1 MIIFIDGP
9 DAVKVRI
16 RRSACPILPTSF
28 LAAEGHSSQCTP
40 NFRNDWCNLMRRANH
55 KPPLAAALLTIAA
68 LSAVA
73 TEVAAHARVKRANPA
88 VGGAVTAQ
96 AAPTELQVWFTEA
109 LEPAL
114 STIEVVDRAGTR
126 MDRGDVRVDPD
137 DHTQLRVTL
146 LPLPPGQYRV
156 IWRVVSI
163 DTHFRSG
170 SFPFR
175 VDP

>member
-9 DAVKVRI
+9 DAVKVRM
-16 RRSACPILPTSF
+16 PTWF

-40 NFRNDWCNLMRRANH
+40 NYFRNDRCNLMRRANH
-55 KPPLAAALLTIAA
+55 KPLLAALLAIAA

-73 TEVAAHARVKRANPA
+73 TEIAAHARVKRANPA

-114 STIEVVDRAGTR
+114 STIEVLDRAGTR

>member
-1 MIIFIDGP
+1 LLSFIDGP
-9 DAVKVRI
+9 DAVKVRT
-16 RRSACPILPTSF
+16 RGSARPILPTWF

-40 NFRNDWCNLMRRANH
+40 SFRNDWCNLMRRANH
-55 KPPLAAALLTIAA
+55 KPLLAALLAIAA

-88 VGGAVTAQ
+88 AGGAVTAQ

-126 MDRGDVRVDPD
+126 MDRGDVRIDPD

>member
-1 MIIFIDGP
+1 LASVWRQPRFGVLAADDDSP
-9 DAVKVRI
+9 QNA
-16 RRSACPILPTSF
+16 RRSFSNASF
-28 LAAEGHSSQCTP
+28 RDDRCDA
-40 NFRNDWCNLMRRANH
+40 MRRTSR
-55 KPPLAAALLTIAA
+55 KLPGALLVVAA
-68 LSAVA
+68 LSALA

-88 VGGAVTAQ
+88 VGGAVAAS
-96 AAPTELQVWFTEA
+96 AAPKELQVWFTEA

-114 STIEVVDRAGTR
+114 STLEVVDRDGTR
-126 MDRGDVRVDPD
+126 MDRGDVQTDPN

-146 LPLPPGQYRV
+146 LPLPPGPYRV

-163 DTHFRSG
+163 DTHVRSG

>member
-1 MIIFIDGP
+1 MSRMRPKPGGQLKCSSVRTAIVGCGP
-9 DAVKVRI
+9 V
-16 RRSACPILPTSF
+16 
-28 LAAEGHSSQCTP
+28 
-40 NFRNDWCNLMRRANH
+40 WCAGI
-55 KPPLAAALLTIAA
+55 T
-68 LSAVA
+68 VW
-73 TEVAAHARVKRANPA
+73 
-88 VGGAVTAQ
+88 
-96 AAPTELQVWFTEA
+96 APGQQPSRGRPGSPELQVWFTEA

-114 STIEVVDRAGTR
+114 STIEVLDRAGTR

>member
-1 MIIFIDGP
+1 MQRADNKSLLV
-9 DAVKVRI
+9 ALL
-16 RRSACPILPTSF
+16 A
-28 LAAEGHSSQCTP
+28 LAAV
-40 NFRNDWCNLMRRANH
+40 
-55 KPPLAAALLTIAA
+55 
-68 LSAVA
+68 SAVA

-88 VGGAVTAQ
+88 VGGAVTAS
-96 AAPTELQVWFTEA
+96 ATPTELQVWFTEA

-114 STIEVVDRAGTR
+114 STMEVVDGA
-126 MDRGDVRVDPD
+126 DRRVVLHAHPGAVRIDPE
-137 DHTQLRVTL
+137 DHTQLRVSL
-146 LPLPPGQYRV
+146 LPLPPGRYRV

>member
-1 MIIFIDGP
+1 
-9 DAVKVRI
+9 
-16 RRSACPILPTSF
+16 
-28 LAAEGHSSQCTP
+28 
-40 NFRNDWCNLMRRANH
+40 MRRAKNNLLL
-55 KPPLAAALLTIAA
+55 LALPVMAALL
-68 LSAVA
+68 AVA
-73 TEVAAHARVKRANPA
+73 TDVAAHARVKRANPA
-88 VGGAVTAQ
+88 VGGVVTAS

-109 LEPAL
+109 LEPAF
-114 STIEVVDRAGTR
+114 STIEVVDRDGAR
-126 MDRGDVRVDPD
+126 MDRGDVRIDPG

-163 DTHFRSG
+163 DSHRRSG

>member
-55 KPPLAAALLTIAA
+55 NPLLAALLTIAA
-68 LSAVA
+68 LSAVV

-96 AAPTELQVWFTEA
+96 AAPAEL
-109 LEPAL
+109 
-114 STIEVVDRAGTR
+114 
-126 MDRGDVRVDPD
+126 
-137 DHTQLRVTL
+137 
-146 LPLPPGQYRV
+146 
-156 IWRVVSI
+156 
-163 DTHFRSG
+163 
-170 SFPFR
+170 
-175 VDP
+175 

>member
-1 MIIFIDGP
+1 
-9 DAVKVRI
+9 
-16 RRSACPILPTSF
+16 
-28 LAAEGHSSQCTP
+28 
-40 NFRNDWCNLMRRANH
+40 MRRANY
-55 KPPLAAALLTIAA
+55 KQLLAALLAIAA

-126 MDRGDVRVDPD
+126 MDRGDVRID